1 MILLVLLGQY
11 VALAEKDEY
20 AAAAKRLAEHRGG
33 EVVTVSYDD
42 LAAVEKE
49 LKARKPK
56 YVAVVTK
63 PERIDTNFVR
73 RILMLSTRMDDD
85 PFCDFA
91 YGFITGRTPKEALAF
106 VERIIKAE
114 KEGVP
119 KRTLDA
125 GVSSKVKSYAYDE
138 QVDWMK
144 KAGWEAR
151 RIYWSENKSDP
162 EVPAFVKAHI
172 GELEKAGLLEL
183 TGNGDPERI
192 WMFPGERN
200 FDKSKQWK
208 YDARKVGHDPKGE
221 MFCITAADIAR
232 LDLYPAVVNIG
243 TCHSGSLLRTFV
255 ANDII
260 STFGRV
266 EKCEVYDIPAEKSL
280 GLTFLARGV
289 TAYIAPVGPN
299 HGFRCGIETRR
310 MFETGAALGDVMKS
324 CYDELVLASNG
335 KLELAMHEPGGDSDP
350 DPEPM
355 ISGAANRVLYGDP
368 AFRPF
373 PKIAPPEME
382 ASVRKDGVDVTVH
395 GDFVWTSFDQFTRR
409 TWRVWTVMDAAG
421 AGKVTAESDL
431 KIDEVRW
438 LVEDGR
444 RLHVAAYSKAK
455 KLPDGTKVAFKFA
468 RGGADVPSVDEPKK
482 PGGPKILWQLDTK
495 SPSYGSGAVADVNGD
510 GKPEIVFG
518 TYFND
523 EHLYCV
529 SAADGKVLWKHK
541 SDRGP
546 FDASVAIADLDKDGK
561 PEILAA
567 DSSSGRLVCLDGAG
581 KEKWSIQLPN
591 STDSPP
597 AVADLDGDGGLEIVV
612 GSMWRKGGSGDV
624 TVYRADTQKAVC
636 TRSVKGCVQSEPCLV
651 DLDGDKVLDV
661 IVTSWRGDNA
671 VHAFSGKD
679 GKDLWTFETMGEE
692 DDAKEHMGMYHG
704 ASAAPLKKGGPLRIA
719 FATCSS
725 KRGTLFVVDAKGT
738 LVWKKVLAEYLF
750 APTTIADL
758 DGDGAAEIVAVG
770 QRTHVF
776 TADGE
781 LKWRADVGS
790 TRGPAIADVDG
801 DGDPDLVLGAR
812 GRKAVALDGP
822 TGKTLWSYDATV
834 GESQWEE
841 LDSAPLIADFDGDG
855 GLDAFFVVGKGTYDK
870 TRPQNYGRAFALK
883 LGKGSG
889 SWTTF
894 RGNLKRTGTVERV
907 EW

>member
-1 MILLVLLGQY
+1 MITLLMTILAQDY
-11 VALAEKDEY
+11 VVLAERDDF
-20 AAAAKRLAEHRGG
+20 AAAGKRLAEHRKGAL
-33 EVVTVSYDD
+33 VTVAYDD
-42 LAAVEKE
+42 LGAVEKE
-49 LKARKPK
+49 LRARRPK

-73 RILMLSTRMDDD
+73 RVLMMSTRLDDD

-91 YGFITGRTPKEALAF
+91 YGFITGRTPADALAF

-114 KEGVP
+114 KDGVP
-119 KRTLDA
+119 RRFVNA
-125 GVSSKVKSYAYDE
+125 GVSSKMKSMAYDE
-138 QVDWMK
+138 EWFGWK
-144 KAGWEAR
+144 KR
-151 RIYWSENKSDP
+151 QLYWSENKSDP
-162 EVPAFVKAHI
+162 DVPAFVKAHV
-172 GELEKAGLLEL
+172 GELEKAGLLEI

-192 WMFPGERN
+192 WLFPGERN
-200 FDKSKQWK
+200 FDRAKQWA
-208 YDARKVGHDPKGE
+208 YDAKKVGRNPDGG
-221 MFCITAADIAR
+221 MFFITAEDIAK
-232 LDLYPAVVNIG
+232 LDLYPAVVDIG

-255 ANDII
+255 ANDIV

-299 HGFRCGIETRR
+299 HGFRCGVETRR

-324 CYDELVLASNG
+324 CYDELVLASKG
-335 KLELAMHEPGGDSDP
+335 KLALAMHEPGGDADP

-368 AFRPF
+368 AFKPF
-373 PKIAPPEME
+373 PKIAPAGME
-382 ASVRKDGVDVTVH
+382 VSGTGVTVR
-395 GDFVWTSFDQFTRR
+395 GDFNWDSFDQFTGRA
-409 TWRVWTVMDAAG
+409 WRVWAVFDG
-421 AGKVTAESDL
+421 APKAVTAKSEL
-431 KIDEVRW
+431 AIDEVRW
-438 LVEDGR
+438 LVEDGKR
-444 RLHVAAYSKAK
+444 VHVAAYSKAK
-455 KLPDGTKVAFKFA
+455 KLPDGTKVAFAFD
-468 RGGADVPSVDEPKK
+468 RDVPSVDGPKK
-482 PGGPKILWQLDTK
+482 LWHLDTK

-510 GKPEIVFG
+510 GTLEIVFG
-518 TYFND
+518 TYYND

-529 SAADGKVLWKHK
+529 SAADGRVLWKHK
-541 SDRGP
+541 SERGP

-581 KEKWSIQLPN
+581 REKWAIQLPN

-597 AVADLDGDGGLEIVV
+597 AIADLDGDGTLEIVV
-612 GSMWRKGGSGDV
+612 GSMWRKGGAGDV
-624 TVYRADTQKAVC
+624 TVYSAATQKAVW

-671 VHAFSGKD
+671 VHAFSGRD
-679 GKDLWTFETMGEE
+679 GKDLWTFETMGDE

-704 ASAAPLKKGGPLRIA
+704 VSAAPLKKGGPLRIA

-725 KRGTLFVVDAKGT
+725 KRGTLFVVDAKGA
-738 LVWKKVLAEYLF
+738 LVWKKMLGEYLF
-750 APTTIADL
+750 APTTLADL
-758 DGDGAAEIVAVG
+758 DRDGELEIVAIGQKTHVFSGDGA
-770 QRTHVF
+770 
-776 TADGE
+776 
-781 LKWRADVGS
+781 LKWKADVGS
-790 TRGPAIADVDG
+790 SRGPAIADVDG
-801 DGDPDLVLGAR
+801 DGDNDLVLGAR

-822 TGKTLWSYDATV
+822 TGRTLWSVDATA
-834 GESQWEE
+834 GESPWEE
-841 LDSAPLIADFDGDG
+841 LDSAPLVADFDGDG
-855 GLDAFFVVGKGTYDK
+855 ALDAFFVAGKGTSDK
-870 TRPQNYGRAFALK
+870 TKPQNYGRAFALR

-894 RGNLKRTGTVERV
+894 RGNLRRTGTVERV

>member
-1 MILLVLLGQY
+1 VITLLMALVAQDY
-11 VALAEKDEY
+11 VVLAEKDEF
-20 AAAAKRLAEHRGG
+20 AAAGKRLVEHRKGAL
-33 EVVTVSYDD
+33 VTVSYDD

-49 LKARKPK
+49 LRTRKPR

-73 RILMLSTRMDDD
+73 RVLMLSTRLDDD

-91 YGFITGRTPKEALAF
+91 YGFITGRTPADALAF
-106 VERIIKAE
+106 VERIIRAE

-119 KRTLDA
+119 KRFVNA
-125 GVSSKVKSYAYDE
+125 GVSSKMKSMAYDE
-138 QVDWMK
+138 ESFGWK
-144 KAGWEAR
+144 KR
-151 RIYWSENKSDP
+151 QLYWSENRSDP
-162 EVPAFVKAHI
+162 EVPAFVKAHV
-172 GELEKAGLLEL
+172 GELEKAGLLEI

-192 WMFPGERN
+192 WLFPGERN
-200 FDKSKQWK
+200 FDRAKQWP
-208 YDARKVGHDPKGE
+208 YDPKKVGQNPDGE
-221 MFCITAADIAR
+221 MFFITADDIAK
-232 LDLYPAVVNIG
+232 LDLYPAVVDIG

-255 ANDII
+255 ANDIV

-266 EKCEVYDIPAEKSL
+266 EKCEVYDIPAAKSL

-299 HGFRCGIETRR
+299 HGFRCGVETRR
-310 MFETGAALGDVMKS
+310 MLETGAALGDVMKS
-324 CYDELVLASNG
+324 CYDELVVASKG
-335 KLELAMHEPGGDSDP
+335 KLALAMHEPGGDADP

-368 AFRPF
+368 AFKPF
-373 PKIAPPEME
+373 AKCAPPGF
-382 ASVRKDGVDVTVH
+382 AVKDATVTVQ
-395 GDFVWTSFDQFTRR
+395 GDFVWDSFDQFTRR
-409 TWRVWTVMDAAG
+409 PWRVWTVLDVAG
-421 AGKVTAESDL
+421 PVKGVKAEST
-431 KIDEVRW
+431 IRIVETRW
-438 LVEDGR
+438 LVEDGK
-444 RLHVAAYSKAK
+444 RLHVAAYSDAK
-455 KLPDGTKVAFKFA
+455 ELRDGTAVTFTIEKGA
-468 RGGADVPSVDEPKK
+468 ADVPSLD
-482 PGGPKILWQLDTK
+482 GPKRLWQLDTK

-510 GKPEIVFG
+510 GKLEIVFG
-518 TYFND
+518 TYYND

-529 SAADGKVLWKHK
+529 SAADGSVLWKHK

-581 KEKWSIQLPN
+581 REKWAIQLPN

-597 AVADLDGDGGLEIVV
+597 AVADLDGDGTIEIVV
-612 GSMWRKGGSGDV
+612 GSMWRKGGAGDV
-624 TVYRADTQKAVC
+624 TVYSAATQKAVW

-679 GKDLWTFETMGEE
+679 GQDLWTFATMGDE

-704 ASAAPLKKGGPLRIA
+704 VSAAPLTKGGPLRIA

-725 KRGTLFVVDAKGT
+725 KRGTLFVVDAKGA
-738 LVWKKVLAEYLF
+738 LVWKKMLGEYLF

-758 DGDGAAEIVAVG
+758 DGDGESEIVAVG

-776 TADGE
+776 SPDGK
-781 LKWRADVGS
+781 LKWKADLGS

-801 DGDPDLVLGAR
+801 DGDRDLVLGAR
-812 GRKAVALDGP
+812 GRKAVALDGS
-822 TGKTLWSYDATV
+822 TGRTLWSVDATAV
-834 GESQWEE
+834 EHRFEE

-855 GLDAFFVVGKGTYDK
+855 TLDAFFVVGKGTSDK
-870 TRPQNYGRAFALK
+870 TRPENYGRAFALR

-894 RGNLKRTGTVERV
+894 RGNLRRTGSVERV